1 MPYCPLYSYNKVE
14 ISLTVNG
21 IWGGWGWFPPPCY
34 NILFREKNRHSICI
48 WFFDLGTKILLANLK
63 KINGSSGPRELS
75 RDLLSTGGERKL
87 SVFEVLEHI
96 SEFSKFSREIY
107 LLSRSY
113 RALAENIKNLLISAL
128 VSVETRLKFPTFA
141 IFGIF
146 QALRFST
153 SLWPRTM
160 LFLQKFSPINV
171 LLRAIKDFF
180 ITLTI

>member
-1 MPYCPLYSYNKVE
+1 M
-14 ISLTVNG
+14 T
-21 IWGGWGWFPPPCY
+21 
-34 NILFREKNRHSICI
+34 
-48 WFFDLGTKILLANLK
+48 
-63 KINGSSGPRELS
+63 SSRQGVKENCQFS
-75 RDLLSTGGERKL
+75 R
-87 SVFEVLEHI
+87 FLEHI

-153 SLWPRTM
+153 SL
-160 LFLQKFSPINV
+160 
-171 LLRAIKDFF
+171 
-180 ITLTI
+180 